1 METTPILFLISVKW
15 DKECKFTRMV
25 MAPNRCSTS
34 IPADHFV
41 DNTEM
46 SQGQASFFSTID
58 ENLVHFF
65 LIYIIHLSISLG
77 WEEITKV
84 SVLTYF

>member
-1 METTPILFLISVKW
+1 
-15 DKECKFTRMV
+15 
-25 MAPNRCSTS
+25 MAPNRRSTS
-34 IPADHFV
+34 IPADHFM

-46 SQGQASFFSTID
+46 SQGQASFFNTIA

-77 WEEITKV
+77 
-84 SVLTYF
+84 

>member
-1 METTPILFLISVKW
+1 
-15 DKECKFTRMV
+15 
-25 MAPNRCSTS
+25 MALNRCSTS

-46 SQGQASFFSTID
+46 SQGQVSFFNTIA
-58 ENLVHFF
+58 ENIVHFF
-65 LIYIIHLSISLG
+65 LIYNIHLSISLG

-84 SVLTYF
+84 SILTYF